1 MTARR
6 RTTYAPRVPQR
17 PRDGL
22 QLGDRV
28 ERAIEEHADA
38 EHEIERAAAAPPARR
53 RIARTV
59 FWLAVTGISLYLV
72 APSLIEVLGSWD
84 DLDQLSPAWLGLM
97 LALQTAVLA
106 CVWALQHLA
115 MRGPSWPA
123 VVSSQLAGNALAKV
137 APGGG
142 ALGAALQY
150 RMLVQAGLPGGRA
163 VAGLTATNL
172 LTFAVVLAM
181 PLLAVPAILRGGV
194 SRDLLEATAIGAAVF
209 VALFA
214 VGAVLIAFDGVLAWV
229 GRAIQSVRNRLRRR
243 SQPLVHLPRRLLRER
258 DRIVG
263 TLGPR
268 WKRALA
274 ATSGRWAFDYATL
287 LAALAAVGSQPRP
300 SLVLIAFCAAQIL
313 AQIPVTPG
321 GLGFV
326 EAGLTAMLALAG
338 VSAGAAVL
346 ATFAYRLFSYWLPLP
361 VGLAAYGW
369 HARRY
374 GATSRT
380 SPGG

>member
-1 MTARR
+1 MTQ
-6 RTTYAPRVPQR
+6 V
-17 PRDGL
+17 
-22 QLGDRV
+22 GDRV
-28 ERAIEEHADA
+28 ERAIEERADV
-38 EHEIERAAAAPPARR
+38 EHEIEAGEAAAPPRKR
-53 RIARTV
+53 LVRSV

-72 APSLIEVLGSWD
+72 APSLIDVLGSWE
-84 DLDQLSPAWLGLM
+84 DLDRLSPAWLALM
-97 LALQTAVLA
+97 FALQAAVMV
-106 CVWALQHLA
+106 CVWALQYLA

-123 VVSSQLAGNALAKV
+123 VASSQLAGNALAKI

-150 RMLVQAGLPGGRA
+150 RMLVQAGLPGPRA

-194 SRDLLEATAIGAAVF
+194 SRDLLEAAAIGIVVF
-209 VALFA
+209 LALFA
-214 VGAVLIAFDGVLAWV
+214 VGAVLIAYDGALARV
-229 GRAIQSVRNRLRRR
+229 GRVIQAVRNRLRRR
-243 SQPLVHLPRRLLRER
+243 SEPLRRLPDRLLRER
-258 DRIVG
+258 NRIVG

-300 SLVLIAFCAAQIL
+300 SLVLLAFCAAQVL
-313 AQIPVTPG
+313 AQIPITPG

-326 EAGLTAMLALAG
+326 EAGLTAMLTLAG
-338 VSAGAAVL
+338 VPAGSAVL

-361 VGLAAYGW
+361 VGLAAFGW

-374 GATSRT
+374 RASTVT
-380 SPGG
+380 